1 MTNQEKYNISKLN
14 LQIIWENEP
23 DPYAGIPEK
32 ESINLSWTLEDGDDG
47 GVNTCR
53 RFCREIRKL
62 RTHTLNIKIDP
73 SAYFGARS
81 WEALPDPNKKWSAW
95 LHEVCTGVS
104 CDWLTGCFLVV
115 DQPRCEVSTDPRMRR
130 LDNSIIRDVRIT
142 KMFYTDTYEMVRVDR
157 KERIV

>member
-1 MTNQEKYNISKLN
+1 MEYAGEYNLCEVN
-14 LQIIWENEP
+14 LQITWENEP
-23 DPYAGIPEK
+23 DPYAGNPDK
-32 ESINLSWTLEDGDDG
+32 ESINLSWTLEDGEDG

-53 RFCREIRKL
+53 RFCRVIRKL
-62 RTHTLNIKIDP
+62 RTHTMGW
-73 SAYFGARS
+73 GAKS

-104 CDWLTGCFLVV
+104 WFRLTDRHGDRPFLLDVV
-115 DQPRCEVSTDPRMRR
+115 DEPDGYSCTDPRMRR
-130 LDNSIIRDVRIT
+130 LDNSIIRDVKIT